1 MVYANYFTKRKLKIL
16 VWNECYVAGGAD
28 WSLIDLITHWP
39 ASSDLFVLYVNK
51 THEGLELLKDKMPP
65 TVEVRLFDSLL
76 EVHEKIS
83 RYPIFKNIIIKKIIL
98 LLLIPLNYFIYK
110 KEISSEKYDALLMNN
125 GGYPGGVT
133 NFLVSLAAK
142 SLLIQE
148 RVMIVRNYP
157 AYYSKDNWLMKA
169 SDWIANRTLDRMIT
183 VSQSLKKEIINKTN
197 IDNKFIDV
205 IYNGV
210 SIDNMLSNDIL
221 LREANYVKDLSVGI
235 IGTLQERKGHQ
246 FLFRSW
252 VKVLKK
258 FPDARLYVVAS
269 AVSGDKDKLIAI
281 AKNLKIEQ
289 SIKWIEFTK
298 NVGDIYQ
305 QLNVV
310 VMPSLEYE
318 SFGRIIVEAMAFS
331 VPIIATKVGGM
342 PELID
347 HDKDGFLVEKYDEED
362 LANCI
367 IKILDDPESTKQ
379 MVKAAYQ
386 KYMNFYTADVM
397 ARSYYALFKHLN

>member
-1 MVYANYFTKRKLKIL
+1 M
-16 VWNECYVAGGAD
+16 AGGAD
-28 WSLIDLITHWP
+28 WSLIDLIYHWP
-39 ASSDLFVLYVNK
+39 DSNDQFVLYVNK
-51 THEGLELLKDKMPP
+51 THEGLELLIEKMPS

-76 EVHEKIS
+76 EVQDKIS
-83 RYPIFKNIIIKKIIL
+83 KYSIFRNKIIKKIIL
-98 LLLIPLNYFIYK
+98 LLLIHLKYVIYK
-110 KEISSEKYDALLMNN
+110 KEISSEQYDALLMNN
-125 GGYPGGVT
+125 GGYPGGLT

-142 SLLIQE
+142 SLQIHK

-157 AYYSKDNWLMKA
+157 AHYSKNNWLMKV
-169 SDWIANRTLDRMIT
+169 SDWVSNRTLDRMVT
-183 VSQSLKKEIINKTN
+183 VSQSLKKAIVNKTN
-197 IDNKFIDV
+197 IDNKIIDM

-210 SIDNMLSNDIL
+210 SIDNMLSSDLHQSETNF
-221 LREANYVKDLSVGI
+221 VKGLSVGI

-252 VKVLKK
+252 VTVLKK

-269 AVSGDKDKLIAI
+269 SDSGDKDKLIAV
-281 AKNLKIEQ
+281 AKDLKIEQ
-289 SIKWIEFTK
+289 SITWIEFTK
-298 NVGDIYQ
+298 NVGEIYQ

-347 HDKDGFLVEKYDEED
+347 HGKDGFLVEKNDEEN

-367 IKILDDPESTKQ
+367 IKLLDDPESTKQ
-379 MVKAAYQ
+379 MVKFGYQ
-386 KYMNFYTADVM
+386 KYMNSYTADVM
-397 ARSYYALFKHLN
+397 ARSYYTLFKQLN